1 MTTLSNEDKLGIVDQ
16 HIKNVEYSK
25 YNLELSIIE
34 ENAVATPNAEA
45 IASLNTQIA
54 QVNAKLQ
61 ALATEKASLTA
72 QEYKMAEKAELVITA
87 LQQRIGE
94 IVSNYE
100 TQIAI
105 LRAEITQLLNEK
117 KEKDAA
123 VQKYEEHIDS
133 LSN

>member
-45 IASLNTQIA
+45 IASLNAQIA

-72 QEYKMAEKAELVITA
+72 
-87 LQQRIGE
+87 
-94 IVSNYE
+94 
-100 TQIAI
+100 
-105 LRAEITQLLNEK
+105 
-117 KEKDAA
+117 
-123 VQKYEEHIDS
+123 
-133 LSN
+133 

>member
-61 ALATEKASLTA
+61 ALETEKASLTA
-72 QEYKMAEKAELVITA
+72 
-87 LQQRIGE
+87 
-94 IVSNYE
+94 
-100 TQIAI
+100 
-105 LRAEITQLLNEK
+105 
-117 KEKDAA
+117 
-123 VQKYEEHIDS
+123 
-133 LSN
+133 